1 MKRLIICAMAVMA
14 ITTAMAKSKTPA
26 VPQVERWG
34 TYEVSLTAPVPEGKN
49 PFDVRLKATFCLT
62 SAQAGRDGDSL
73 TVDGFYDG
81 GDQWK
86 VRFMPS
92 HEGAWSYFVHS
103 ELEALNQQ
111 GTFQCVAPSVGNHG
125 PVQVDSTG
133 LNFCYADGSRYW
145 CIGTTS
151 YDWMHASSDPSVIM
165 ADPGLTMQQ
174 QTLKSLS
181 ETGFTKIRSLLLP
194 QNFEATY
201 PEPEVFPFERKS
213 DGGWDWTR
221 PNPRYFDHV
230 EACTK
235 GLMQLGIEQDLIL
248 FHPYDGGRW
257 GFDAMPIEAGER
269 LCRYVA
275 ARMSSFRNVWW
286 SLANEY
292 DLVKAQPKEAWDA
305 WTDAITQA
313 DPYHHLVSIHS
324 YTAQYYS
331 YWDNRYTHCSVQDQ
345 APVEDFGRAA
355 IVRNIY
361 RKPVV
366 FDEVLYEGNLDVRW
380 GNLSGEEELFRMWQA
395 LIAGTYCSHS
405 ECYLL
410 GDEKRFRYNFLAVGG
425 RFYGTMAARTKFM
438 KQVLDDLPMPMYLAD
453 SSWDPRTSAAGP
465 GYFMV
470 YLGKDVLQEWRFN
483 LPCRNGRTP
492 AYRRIQEGDKFEVE
506 IIDTWNMTIEKY
518 PVIFEA
524 RKQDN
529 YRMIDVQNRAV
540 RLPER
545 PYLLL
550 RIRQID
556 SSL

>member
-1 MKRLIICAMAVMA
+1 MQKLFLSCVLAVSVLSIQA
-14 ITTAMAKSKTPA
+14 KPKAKSPV
-26 VPQVERWG
+26 VPTVERWDV
-34 TYEVSLTAPVPEGKN
+34 YEVILNAPVPQGVN
-49 PFDVRLKATFCLT
+49 PFMAKLQATFFGPDT
-62 SAQAGRDGDSL
+62 L
-73 TVDGFYDG
+73 TVEGFYDG
-81 GDQWK
+81 GDVWK
-86 VRFMPS
+86 VRFMPNQ
-92 HEGAWSYFVHS
+92 EGDWRYRTSS
-103 ELEALNQQ
+103 EIGQLNNQT
-111 GTFQCVAPSVGNHG
+111 GELTCIAPAEGNHG

-145 CIGTTS
+145 AIGTTS
-151 YDWMHASSDPSVIM
+151 YDWMHASNDTSVIM

-194 QNFEATY
+194 QNFEPTY
-201 PEPEVFPFERKS
+201 PEPEVFPFERKGDS
-213 DGGWDWTR
+213 WDWTR
-221 PNPRYFDHV
+221 LNPRYFDHV
-230 EACTK
+230 ESCTK
-235 GLMQLGIEQDLIL
+235 GLMKLGIEQDLIL
-248 FHPYDGGRW
+248 FHPYDMGRW
-257 GFDAMPIEAGER
+257 GFDAMPIEAGKL
-269 LCRYVA
+269 LCKYVGQ
-275 ARMSSFRNVWW
+275 RMSSFRNVWW

-292 DLVKAQPKEAWDA
+292 DLVKAQPQEAWDA
-305 WTDAITQA
+305 WTDAIIAA

-331 YWDNRYTHCSVQDQ
+331 YWDGRYTHCSVQDQ

-395 LIAGTYCSHS
+395 LIAGTYCTHS

-410 GDEKRFRYNFLAVGG
+410 GDTKKFRYNFLAVGG
-425 RFYGTMAARTKFM
+425 KFYGTMAARTKFM

-470 YLGKDVLQEWRFN
+470 YMGKDIKDEWRFD

-492 AYRRIQEGDKFEVE
+492 AYRRIQEGDQFEVE

-518 PVIFEA
+518 PCTFEA
-524 RKQDN
+524 HKQDG
-529 YRMIDVQNRAV
+529 YRMIDKQNRAV

-550 RIRQID
+550 RIKQIN
-556 SSL
+556 

>member
-1 MKRLIICAMAVMA
+1 MKKVLSLLMAVVL
-14 ITTAMAKSKTPA
+14 TSTVMAKPKTKSPV

-34 TYEVSLTAPVPEGKN
+34 IYEVALTAPVPEGKN
-49 PFDVRLKATFCLT
+49 PFDVQL
-62 SAQAGRDGDSL
+62 SAQLCGPDTL
-73 TVDGFYDG
+73 TVEGFYDG

-92 HEGAWSYFVHS
+92 QEGEWSYTVQT
-103 ELEALNQQ
+103 ELETLNLKY
-111 GTFQCVAPSVGNHG
+111 GTFQCIAPAEGNHG

-145 CIGTTS
+145 AIGTTS

-201 PEPEVFPFERKS
+201 PEPEVFPFERKGDS
-213 DGGWDWTR
+213 WDWTR
-221 PNPRYFDHV
+221 LNPRYFDHV
-230 EACTK
+230 EDCTK
-235 GLMQLGIEQDLIL
+235 GLMALGIEQDLIL

-257 GFDAMPIEAGER
+257 GFDAMPIEAGQL
-269 LCRYVA
+269 LCRYVG

-305 WTDAITQA
+305 WTDAIIGA
-313 DPYHHLVSIHS
+313 DPYKHLVSIHS

-331 YWDNRYTHCSVQDQ
+331 YWDERYTHCSVQDQ

-361 RKPVV
+361 RKPIV

-395 LIAGTYCSHS
+395 LIAGTYCTHS

-410 GDEKRFRYNFLAVGG
+410 GEEKKFRYNFLAVGG
-425 RFYGTMAARTKFM
+425 KFYGTMAARTKFM

-470 YLGKDVLQEWRFN
+470 YMGKDILEEWRFN

-506 IIDTWNMTIEKY
+506 IIDTWNCTIEKY
-518 PVIFEA
+518 PAIFEA
-524 RKQDN
+524 MKQDG
-529 YRMIDVQNRAV
+529 YRMIDKQNRAV

-550 RIRQID
+550 RIKQIN
-556 SSL
+556 

>member
-1 MKRLIICAMAVMA
+1 MKKVLSLLMVVALM
-14 ITTAMAKSKTPA
+14 TTAVAKPKPKVLQIA
-26 VPQVERWG
+26 QVERWG
-34 TYEVSLTAPVPEGKN
+34 IYEVALTAPVPEGKN
-49 PFDVRLKATFCLT
+49 PFEVELSATFCGQDT
-62 SAQAGRDGDSL
+62 L
-73 TVDGFYDG
+73 TVAGFYDG

-86 VRFMPS
+86 IRFMPS
-92 HEGAWSYFVHS
+92 QEGKWTYTIQS
-103 ELEALNQQ
+103 ELETLNLKH
-111 GTFQCVAPSVGNHG
+111 GAFLCVAPAEGNHG

-145 CIGTTS
+145 AIGTTS

-165 ADPGLTMQQ
+165 ADAGLTMQQ

-201 PEPEVFPFERKS
+201 PEPEVYPFERKGDS
-213 DGGWDWTR
+213 WDWTR
-221 PNPRYFDHV
+221 LNPRYFDHV

-235 GLMQLGIEQDLIL
+235 GLMSLGIEQDLIL

-257 GFDAMPIEAGER
+257 GFDAMPIEAGQL
-269 LCRYVA
+269 LCRYVG

-305 WTDAITQA
+305 WTDAIIGA
-313 DPYHHLVSIHS
+313 DPYKHLVSIHS

-331 YWDNRYTHCSVQDQ
+331 YWDERYTHCSVQDQ

-361 RKPVV
+361 RKPIV

-395 LIAGTYCSHS
+395 LIAGTYCTHS

-410 GDEKRFRYNFLAVGG
+410 GDEKKFRYNFLAVGG
-425 RFYGTMAARTKFM
+425 KFYGTMAARTKFM

-470 YLGKDVLQEWRFN
+470 YMGKDIKEEWRFN

-492 AYRRIQEGDKFEVE
+492 AYRRIQEGDQFEVE
-506 IIDTWNMTIEKY
+506 IIDTWNCTIEKY
-518 PVIFEA
+518 PVTFEA
-524 RKQDN
+524 MKQDG
-529 YRMIDVQNRAV
+529 YRMIDKQNRAV
-540 RLPER
+540 RLPQR

-550 RIRQID
+550 RIKQVN
-556 SSL
+556 